1 MHQMIIARL
10 WDPYKWPYK
19 WVHWGYTPNSSLDLF
34 FRFFL
39 YGFYDDESP
48 FFTTIWEKN
57 FWNLFANH
65 PTLAKS
71 RLFRFFYSLFNFWAC
86 STFMLKFAPFGW
98 VFRRKIQARSKR
110 IVRSMT
116 TLPRPNFSWC
126 TCTYTLGSPHPPF
139 GCWLVTRTGWREL
152 HVFGREILTHLR
164 WSPYSLKA
172 PLELIVGFVTCRPR

>member
-1 MHQMIIARL
+1 MKVNHFGFVPTPKQKACVFQLHSGKLMHQMIIARL

-110 IVRSMT
+110 IVRSMMT

-139 GCWLVTRTGWREL
+139 GCWLVTRTG
-152 HVFGREILTHLR
+152 
-164 WSPYSLKA
+164 
-172 PLELIVGFVTCRPR
+172 